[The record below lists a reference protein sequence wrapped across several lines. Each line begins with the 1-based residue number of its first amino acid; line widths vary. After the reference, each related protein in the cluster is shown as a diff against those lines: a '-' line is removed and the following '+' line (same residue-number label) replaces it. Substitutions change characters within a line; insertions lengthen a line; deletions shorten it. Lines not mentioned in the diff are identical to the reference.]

1 MFLQVFISL
10 LLAYFLWSLVRFI
23 HNYNEAKKIGLPIL
37 ITPINPSGPLWML
50 TKDFLIPVMSRL
62 PFGLGDWATRG
73 EMGWTFY
80 TKYAIHAKHG
90 DAFVIAGPGENDVVV
105 ADPAATEDVMRRRN
119 DFIKNPAMYGM
130 LDIYGPNLDT
140 VNGKVWD
147 RHRKITVPPFNEQNS
162 ALVWREAGEQAE
174 QMLDVWTNRDT
185 VRSTQPDVHALALN
199 VLCGAGFGA
208 HSGFVDTTLPSTDS
222 NTCQKLGYRE
232 SLRMLLA
239 NIVQL
244 VFLALMK
251 RGGFP
256 DWLLFGSMKKL
267 AVAYE
272 EFRAYMS
279 EMLAREK
286 SAFEQGDVSRHNLLS
301 EMVRA
306 MEGSGPTSTAAG
318 GGGGGLTDEEVY
330 GNLFIYNLA
339 GHDTTAATLH
349 FALTLLAVYPQ
360 WQTWIA
366 EEIDAIHKADTSGLF
381 YYEETFPKLT
391 RILALMYETVRLY
404 GPVVLMPR
412 YTAESA
418 QRLVIQGKEHI
429 IPPRTTILLNFAALH
444 RHPKYWGPD
453 ADDFRPDR
461 WIVPAEADRPGNDND
476 SSSSPLLFQPE
487 EAGSFVPWNLGPRIC
502 PGKKFSQVEFT
513 RVIFTLF
520 ANGSRVELVNS
531 NHRAQGESETEQGQ
545 EQGAKAKAKA
555 RALAVRIIDEAKV
568 EVTLKMVKPERIALK
583 WVKKS

>member
-1 MFLQVFISL
+1 MFLQVTISL

-23 HNYNEAKKIGLPIL
+23 HNYNEAKKIGLPML

-50 TKDFLIPVMSRL
+50 TKDFLIPIVSRL
-62 PFGLGDWATRG
+62 PFGLGDWAIRG

-80 TKYAIHAKHG
+80 VKYAIHAKHG
-90 DAFVIAGPGENDVVV
+90 DAFIIAGPGENDIVV

-174 QMLDVWTNRDT
+174 QMLDVWTRRDA

-208 HSGFVDTTLPSTDS
+208 HSGFVDATLPSSSSDGDDS
-222 NTCQKLGYRE
+222 FSSSSPSTSTNLKLGYRE

-244 VFLALMK
+244 VFLALLK

-267 AVAYE
+267 SVAYE

-286 SAFEQGDVSRHNLLS
+286 RAFEQGDVSRHNLLS

-306 MEGSGPTSTAAG
+306 MEGSGSAVG
-318 GGGGGLTDEEVY
+318 GGPGGGLTDEEVY

-360 WQTWIA
+360 WQAWIA
-366 EEIDAIHKADTSGLF
+366 EEIDAVHKADTSGLF

-391 RILALMYETVRLY
+391 RVLALMV
-404 GPVVLMPR
+404 
-412 YTAESA
+412 S
-418 QRLVIQGKEHI
+418 
-429 IPPRTTILLNFAALH
+429 AALTFL
-444 RHPKYWGPD
+444 PMQQATCKY
-453 ADDFRPDR
+453 
-461 WIVPAEADRPGNDND
+461 N
-476 SSSSPLLFQPE
+476 
-487 EAGSFVPWNLGPRIC
+487 
-502 PGKKFSQVEFT
+502 
-513 RVIFTLF
+513 
-520 ANGSRVELVNS
+520 
-531 NHRAQGESETEQGQ
+531 
-545 EQGAKAKAKA
+545 
-555 RALAVRIIDEAKV
+555 
-568 EVTLKMVKPERIALK
+568 
-583 WVKKS
+583 